1 MLLKPHFKMLTF
13 TLRCAHQV
21 FRGFLSKP
29 VLSPEKAVVLSSRC
43 WPLDCDVFL
52 HMNNANYLTNAE
64 LTRWRTL
71 PACKLISRA
80 TSKEGLLFLA
90 AENDIKYYRPLNMF
104 QRYVISSTCRVGS
117 DDKWFYYT
125 HTFHEHPND
134 AKGDPKKFATVELKA
149 VVKERSGKTIKPSTL
164 LEDSDFYR
172 EWVTC
177 CEVDK
182 KDQ

>member
-1 MLLKPHFKMLTF
+1 
-13 TLRCAHQV
+13 
-21 FRGFLSKP
+21 
-29 VLSPEKAVVLSSRC
+29 
-43 WPLDCDVFL
+43 
-52 HMNNANYLTNAE
+52 
-64 LTRWRTL
+64 
-71 PACKLISRA
+71 
-80 TSKEGLLFLA
+80 
-90 AENDIKYYRPLNMF
+90 MF

-134 AKGDPKKFATVELKA
+134 AKGDPKKFATVDLKA

-177 CEVDK
+177 READK